1 MTIQILSN
9 LSETELP
16 LGEYPISSSLEAG
29 IAIAGNLDANRYYTE
44 YGTRWI
50 LYSASWSVDELVFMK
65 SGTVTIGKSGDNY
78 TININAI
85 DGHGNTV
92 TMSYTGALEKISD

>member
-1 MTIQILSN
+1 M
-9 LSETELP
+9 
-16 LGEYPISSSLEAG
+16 GEFAISSSLEAG
-29 IAIAGNLDANRYYTE
+29 TAVAGGLDANHYYAE

-50 LYSASWSVDELVFMK
+50 LYSASWSVDALVFMK
-65 SGTVTIGKSGDNY
+65 SGTVTIAKSGDDY

-92 TMSYTGALEKISD
+92 TMSYTGALENISAN